1 MMTFFHFP
9 TKLNLTHSAI
19 STYSPR
25 LTGDGTNLSS
35 QLLQSTRMSVLPPSL
50 FQKKDPCLEILM
62 N

>member
-9 TKLNLTHSAI
+9 TKLNLAHSAI

-25 LTGDGTNLSS
+25 LTGEGTNLSS
-35 QLLQSTRMSVLPPSL
+35 QLFFTEYTDVCSL
-50 FQKKDPCLEILM
+50 LRKKDPCLENLM